1 MKIIDVRTKGEYEP
15 GHIIGAELFDIMDM
29 MYGRFPEIDKNE
41 EIILYCESGNR
52 AMMAENFMKQ
62 NGFTCVSSGGGLSD
76 MLEKGYTC

>member
-1 MKIIDVRTKGEYEP
+1 MKIIDVRTKGEYEA
-15 GHIIGAELFDIMDM
+15 GHIIDAELFDIMDM

-62 NGFTCVSSGGGLSD
+62 NGFTCVSNGGGLSD
-76 MLEKGYTC
+76 MLENGYTC